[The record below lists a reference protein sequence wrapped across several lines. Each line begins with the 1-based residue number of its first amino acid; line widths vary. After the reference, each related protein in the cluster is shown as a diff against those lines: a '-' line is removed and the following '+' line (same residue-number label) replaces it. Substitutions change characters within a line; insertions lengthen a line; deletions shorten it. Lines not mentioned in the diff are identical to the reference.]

1 VTRLPQPDDTIVAVS
16 TPYGRSG
23 IGVVRIS
30 GPEAQSI
37 VEDFFESAEPF
48 QDRLA
53 RFGVFREPAS
63 TETIDQ
69 VVITIFKGPN
79 SYTGEDVTEISGH
92 GNPVTLN
99 RILELLVGRGAR
111 RAEPGEF
118 TLRAVA
124 HGKLDLAQAEAVRDF
139 IDAQTETQAHTAV
152 LQMGGALGKSV
163 QPEKERLVNVV
174 AELEAGI
181 DFAEDDVPIPDGA
194 TLADRV
200 SDVVE
205 RVRMLGDTFRYGKLL
220 TAGVSLAIAGKT
232 NVGKS
237 SIFNSLLSEGRA
249 IVTEL
254 PGTTRD
260 VLTETIAIRGVP
272 IRFSDTAGVRKTT
285 DLVETIGVD
294 RTFETLA
301 DADLTL
307 VVLDRSRVLDS
318 DDREVLG
325 RATQRPHLV
334 VINKQDLPSVW
345 DAAEYPD
352 AIPVSALTGE
362 GIDRL
367 RDRIARFVFGDRAVG
382 ADDCIITSARQKD
395 ALESAEEK
403 LRAAASGLRSGIPH
417 EMVLLDLYAA
427 LSSIGELTGE
437 VTTDDILD
445 RVFSTFCIG
454 K

>member
-1 VTRLPQPDDTIVAVS
+1 MSRLPQPDDTIAAVS
-16 TPYGRSG
+16 TPHGRSG
-23 IGVVRIS
+23 IGVVRLS
-30 GPEAQSI
+30 GPAARLI
-37 VEDFFESAEPF
+37 VENFFESAEPF
-48 QDRLA
+48 EDRRA
-53 RFGVFREPAS
+53 RFGVFREPTSA
-63 TETIDQ
+63 EAIDQ
-69 VVITIFKGPN
+69 VVVTVFKGPQ

-99 RILELLVGRGAR
+99 RILDLVVGGGAR
-111 RAEPGEF
+111 RAEAGEF

-139 IDAQTETQAHTAV
+139 INAQTETQAHTAV
-152 LQMGGALGKSV
+152 LQMDGALAKRVG
-163 QPEKERLVNVV
+163 PEKEKLVQVV

-181 DFAEDDVPIPDGA
+181 DFAEDDVPIPDPGPLSA
-194 TLADRV
+194 CVAEVAAELGTLR
-200 SDVVE
+200 
-205 RVRMLGDTFRYGKLL
+205 DTFRYGKLL

-237 SIFNSLLSEGRA
+237 SVFNCLVSEGRA
-249 IVTEL
+249 IVTDV

-260 VLTETIAIRGVP
+260 VLTETIAVGGVP
-272 IRFSDTAGVRKTT
+272 IRFADTAGVRQTS
-285 DLVETIGVD
+285 DRVETIGVE

-301 DADLTL
+301 EADLTL
-307 VVLDRSRVLDS
+307 VVLDRSRGLDS
-318 DDREVLG
+318 DDETVFG
-325 RATQRPHLV
+325 RLAQRPHLV
-334 VINKQDLPSVW
+334 VINKEDLPAAW
-345 DAAEYPD
+345 DPGRYPD
-352 AIPVSALTGE
+352 AIRVSALTGE
-362 GIDRL
+362 GIDRM
-367 RDRIARFVFGDRAVG
+367 REGIADFVSGDRAVG

-403 LRAAASGLRSGIPH
+403 LLAAASGLQSGIPH
-417 EMVLLDLYAA
+417 EMILLDLYAA